1 VRHCPR
7 GRKGCKFAEVS
18 YKSAEVKGL
27 MSDLGV
33 GSGKPAL
40 VLLHPFLLSGN
51 VWQDVVPLLSSYHQ
65 VFTPTLLGH
74 RGGPPVQCRPATIWD
89 VIDAAEE
96 YLNEHGLQRPHL
108 VGNSAGGFVALELAR
123 RGRAA
128 TVCALSPAGFW
139 STEDGSKSRADKKVL
154 RSATMSRLATPVG
167 PLIFKSAT
175 VRRLSL
181 RFLNTAYH
189 GDRLAAARLNELCQD
204 TVGCT
209 VTNELFSTD
218 DEQIAPLDP
227 LPCPITIAWSEK
239 DSLLPVAIYGKI
251 ARERVPQATFEILP
265 DVNHMAMI
273 DDPDLVARTILAVTG
288 TAKQ

>member
-1 VRHCPR
+1 V
-7 GRKGCKFAEVS
+7 
-18 YKSAEVKGL
+18 
-27 MSDLGV
+27 SDLGV
-33 GSGKPAL
+33 DSGKPAV
-40 VLLHPFLLSGN
+40 VLLHPFLLSGK
-51 VWQDVVPLLSSYHQ
+51 VWQDVVPLLSNYHQ

-74 RGGPPVQCRPATIWD
+74 RAGPPVRRRPVTIWD
-89 VIDAAEE
+89 VIDAAEG
-96 YLNEHGLQRPHL
+96 YLDEHGLQRPHL

-128 TVCALSPAGFW
+128 AVCALSPAGFW
-139 STEDGSKSRADKKVL
+139 SITDGSKSRADKKVL
-154 RSATMSRLATPVG
+154 RTAMMSRLAIPVG
-167 PLIFKSAT
+167 PLVFKSAT

-181 RFLNTAYH
+181 RFLNTARH
-189 GDRLAAARLNELCQD
+189 GDRITAAQLYELCQD

-227 LPCPITIAWSEK
+227 VPCPITIAWSEK
-239 DSLLPVAIYGKI
+239 DSLLPVATYGKI

-265 DVNHMAMI
+265 GMNHVPMI

-288 TAKQ
+288 AAKR

>member
-1 VRHCPR
+1 MSPR
-7 GRKGCKFAEVS
+7 TA
-18 YKSAEVKGL
+18 
-27 MSDLGV
+27 
-33 GSGKPAL
+33 
-40 VLLHPFLLSGN
+40 
-51 VWQDVVPLLSSYHQ
+51 
-65 VFTPTLLGH
+65 LGH
-74 RGGPPVQCRPATIWD
+74 RGGPPVQRRPATIWD

-128 TVCALSPAGFW
+128 TVAPCRPLASGRPPTAR
-139 STEDGSKSRADKKVL
+139 SRGRTRKCCGAPRCL
-154 RSATMSRLATPVG
+154 ALATPVG

-175 VRRLSL
+175 VRRLAL

-227 LPCPITIAWSEK
+227 LPCPITIPHGQRK
-239 DSLLPVAIYGKI
+239 NSLLPGCPIYGKI

-265 DVNHMAMI
+265 DVNHVPMI
-273 DDPDLVARTILAVTG
+273 DDPELLVARTILAVTG
-288 TAKQ
+288 TSKQ